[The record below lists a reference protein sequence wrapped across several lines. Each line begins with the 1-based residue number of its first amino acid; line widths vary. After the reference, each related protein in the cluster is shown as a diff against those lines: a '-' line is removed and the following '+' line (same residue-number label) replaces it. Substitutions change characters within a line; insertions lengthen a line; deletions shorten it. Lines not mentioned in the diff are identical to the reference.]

1 MIFWSTFALFGVCL
15 ILESI
20 TSWIFIRGSRKKH
33 PVLWEH
39 AGEPTLMGNGDL
51 ISAWPLNK
59 YLMYKSYE
67 TVSCE
72 SAKAFAEKCRLPFV
86 VSYFSAAVSVVVF
99 FAAMFIFDVPE

>member
-1 MIFWSTFALFGVCL
+1 MIFWATFALFGVCL

-39 AGEPTLMGNGDL
+39 SGEPTLLGNGDL

-59 YLMYKSYE
+59 YLMRKDYE
-67 TVSCE
+67 SVSCE
-72 SAKAFAEKCRLPFV
+72 AAKVFAEKWRLPFV
-86 VSYFSAAVSVVVF
+86 LSYFSAVISVVVF
-99 FAAMFIFDVPE
+99 FAAMFVFGVPE